1 MNRLL
6 LLAALCGGLARA
18 AEPAPLPPS
27 YTIPLVDLAQEPER
41 VLVVDREPG
50 KYIGHPTTVLLEDG
64 KTILCV
70 YPEGHGKGPIRLRRS
85 TDGGRSWSKNLPVP
99 GNWATSLET
108 PTIHRVVDASGK
120 RRLIVFS
127 GLHPVRTATSEDD
140 GEHWTELIPAGNWGG
155 IVAMGSVEAIRGKPG
170 HYLAL
175 FHDDGRYQF
184 PKSIATPP
192 PTFALLQTR
201 SSDGGLTWS
210 YPETIVSRSDIHLC
224 EPGLVRSPD
233 GREIAVLLRENSR
246 RRNSWLITS
255 RDEGHTWAAPRE
267 LPAALTGDRHTARYL
282 RDGRLF
288 ISFRDTTRET
298 PTKGDWIAWVGRY
311 EDIVRGKEGQYRV
324 RLMDNHDAFDCA
336 YPGVEVL
343 PDGTVV
349 TVTYGHWTKG
359 EPPYVVC
366 LRLDMADL
374 DRRAR
379 SPR

>member
-1 MNRLL
+1 M
-6 LLAALCGGLARA
+6 ARA
-18 AEPAPLPPS
+18 AEPAPLPSS

-41 VLVVDREPG
+41 AIVVDREPG

-85 TDGGRSWSKNLPVP
+85 TDGGKTWSKNLPVP
-99 GNWATSLET
+99 ANWATSLET

-127 GLHPVRTATSEDD
+127 GLYPVRTAISEDD

-175 FHDDGRYQF
+175 FHDDGRFQF
-184 PKSIATPP
+184 AKSIATRP

-201 SSDGGLTWS
+201 SLDGGLTWS

-224 EPGLVRSPD
+224 EPGSVRSPD
-233 GREIAVLLRENSR
+233 GREIAVLLRENAR

-255 RDEGHTWAAPRE
+255 RDEGHTWTPPRE

-288 ISFRDTTRET
+288 ISFRDTTRVS

-311 EDIVRGKEGQYRV
+311 EDIVRGNEGQYRV

-379 SPR
+379 GPR